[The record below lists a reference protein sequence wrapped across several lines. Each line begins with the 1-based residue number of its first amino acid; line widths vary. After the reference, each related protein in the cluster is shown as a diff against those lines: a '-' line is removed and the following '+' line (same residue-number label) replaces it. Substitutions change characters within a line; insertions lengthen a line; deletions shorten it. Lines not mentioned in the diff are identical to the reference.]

1 MLGLLNNEKLI
12 VGYDLGEDYSQ
23 ISYCVMNGDVETL
36 SSVAGAENYN
46 IPTVLCKREGVNQ
59 WFYGKE
65 ALRYAEENQGILIKN
80 LLQMAVDGE
89 PVQIEGKVFD
99 PVALLTLFVKRS
111 LGMLSQV
118 ASSDKIDALMITC
131 KSLNHRMLE
140 VLSRV
145 VAGLKLKLSEVS
157 FQSHTESFYNYMIH
171 QPEELWD
178 FQVLLC
184 DYREDRITV
193 YRMECNKRTTPIVAY
208 IGHEEYP
215 FPAYEPMPESESLR
229 REKMERMDRELQELA
244 AGICGNDRISSVY
257 LIGEHY
263 SDEWLKE
270 SLRFLCR
277 GRRVFMGSNLYSK
290 GACYGMQERLCASE
304 AGKAHVFLGNDKLKA
319 NIGMRI
325 LRRGEESY
333 YALLDAGINW
343 FEAEQTMECYLQEG
357 NEIEIM
363 ITPLIGKE
371 RKIAKIILEE
381 FSGSLS
387 RLQLHLFLQE
397 ENRLVVEIADLG
409 LGEIR
414 AGTERVWREE
424 IDLYE

>member
-1 MLGLLNNEKLI
+1 MRGLLNNEKII

-23 ISYCVMNGDVETL
+23 ISYCVMNGEVETL
-36 SSVAGAENYN
+36 SSVAGAANYN
-46 IPTVLCKREGVNQ
+46 IPTVLCKRETVNQ

-65 ALRYAEENQGILIKN
+65 AIRYAEENRGILIKN

-89 PVQIEGKVFD
+89 PIQIEGKVFE
-99 PVALLTLFVKRS
+99 PIALLTLFVKRS
-111 LGMLSQV
+111 LGMLSQI
-118 ASSDKIDALMITC
+118 ASFDKIDALTITC
-131 KSLNHRMLE
+131 ENLNHRILE
-140 VLSRV
+140 VLNQV
-145 VAGLKLKLSEVS
+145 VAGLKLKTTKVN

-184 DYREDRITV
+184 DYRVNRMKV

-208 IGHEEYP
+208 IDSVEYP
-215 FPAYEPMPESESLR
+215 FRVYEPIPESERLR
-229 REKMERMDRELQELA
+229 KEKMERMDREFLELA
-244 AGICGNDRISSVY
+244 PMICDNNRISSIY
-257 LIGEHY
+257 LIGENY

-277 GRRVFMGSNLYSK
+277 GRRVFMGTNLYSK

-304 AGKAHVFLGNDKLKA
+304 VGKTHVFLGNDKLKA

-343 FEAEQTMECYLQEG
+343 FEAEQTMECYLQDG
-357 NEIEIM
+357 NAIEFV
-363 ITPLIGKE
+363 ITPLIGKNSKLV
-371 RKIAKIILEE
+371 RMILDD
-381 FSGSLS
+381 FQGNLS
-387 RLQLHLFLQE
+387 RLRIHLFLQE
-397 ENRLVVEIADLG
+397 ENCMVAEITDLG
-409 LGEIR
+409 LGAIR
-414 AGTERVWREE
+414 QGTERVWREE
-424 IDLYE
+424 IHLYE